1 MKRIILFFA
10 AIAAVISCRKGEEL
24 TPPSQTPKVYI
35 TAGHLRSTIA
45 DDGAVTWEGN
55 EEIAVRFTKGAEDLH
70 IEKFTNNVPGGRAV
84 FEGTIK
90 SHVKSDQ
97 GWDDEVYCIYPSTS
111 VKDNGT
117 IKHSLPVIQT
127 PHGDKEGS
135 FASDLNISYAPVSLH
150 ALEARPQGSGDKAND
165 EPMVFFNNALT
176 VVRVQP
182 GSDDIKS
189 VTLRGS
195 APLAGEAVMGIDKDG
210 LLVVTEDGDEWGSKT
225 VTLKAAE
232 GECLT
237 KNTIYNILVYPGK
250 QTTFSVTINY
260 KDYGNYTRNLKSGA
274 DLAPATH
281 YIIGFNSD
289 SEVAIDKVTGSIP
302 TLPSLDELE
311 ENIDALNEQVQSVTL
326 LSDYLDNAAYASYSA
341 LMKNDLVLDYIVK
354 PEAAAEALVEA
365 FKTDNTLVSAVATYK
380 STTNYNDLTVKS
392 LELSEIEG
400 VGKVVTA
407 RINANGISDNFYNGT
422 LEALVALQVK
432 SGATDLISDFAKLV
446 PKVGSGLGSDYLE
459 NTPSVPGARV
469 AIPFKYSVYDPGAS
483 FTITATGENVEDVY
497 LNNYKDNNGN
507 FSVVF
512 SGEATISSPKVTLTL
527 TVGTGENAEVHSLD
541 FTFVESDAKIEFVD
555 PGAVDY
561 IGGEV
566 KVAMENENIKSY
578 ILTCSGA
585 KQDGDIFSFD
595 ENTGGQRTA
604 TVQCEATLLN
614 APLKYYKTLT
624 LTQRASG
631 TALTRKY
638 YVGAG
643 KNVKQLQTK
652 SNQHTQNALNIV
664 ILGDGYVQKDYA
676 EGGLFER
683 RATSAMENFFG
694 IEPFK
699 SYRDRFDV
707 FMAGYIYDKS
717 QDQGKTPPEGG
728 FVYEGTDNNTLG
740 LDVHTYFDSWWDGT
754 STAISLA
761 ASGKTKVINAVQN
774 DLGLTNGAYYRTIVI
789 MLINSDANAGS
800 TFYPEQ
806 TTGNL
811 SGDGYHSFSVACVGA
826 NSTGFGGLIRH
837 EAGGHAFG
845 RLADEYIT
853 VADFVTLSAEN
864 KTNLTNAHGIGF
876 YTNVT
881 ADNGNYAHWKMF
893 TDAGYTSEEVGYYE
907 GAWRGYYG
915 CWRSSQTSI
924 MQSTGNTGNFNAV
937 SRYAIWRRIILQAK
951 GIENDTM
958 VDFVSYDQKNR

>member
-45 DDGAVTWEGN
+45 DNGAVTWEGN

-237 KNTIYNILVYPGK
+237 KDTIYNILVYPGK

-380 STTNYNDLTVKS
+380 STTNYNDLTVRS

-469 AIPFKYSVYDPGAS
+469 AIPFKYSVSDPGAS
-483 FTITATGENVEDVY
+483 FTITATGENVENVY

-512 SGEATISSPKVTLTL
+512 SEKATISSPKVTLTL

-604 TVQCEATLLN
+604 TVLCEATLLN

-631 TALTRKY
+631 TDLTRKY

-652 SNQHTQNALNIV
+652 SNASTRNALNIV
-664 ILGDGYVQKDYA
+664 ILGDGYKKKDLA

-694 IEPFK
+694 LEPFS
-699 SYRDRFDV
+699 SYRDRFTV
-707 FMAGYIYDKS
+707 YMAGYESVD
-717 QDQGKTPPEGG
+717 
-728 FVYEGTDNNTLG
+728 EGTDITSQSLSLN
-740 LDVHTYFDSWWDGT
+740 TYFNSYWSGT
-754 STAISLA
+754 DTAISLTTE
-761 ASGKTKVINAVQN
+761 GKQKVIDVVKI
-774 DLGLTNGAYYRTIVI
+774 DLGLTEGNYYRTIVI
-789 MLINSDANAGS
+789 MLVNTNADAGS

-806 TTGNL
+806 NTGSQ
-811 SGDGYHSFSVACVGA
+811 SGDGYHSFSVACVAA
-826 NSTGFGGLIRH
+826 NSTGFGGLVRH

-864 KTNLTNAHGIGF
+864 KTNLTNAHGKGF

-924 MQSTGNTGNFNAV
+924 MQSTRNTGNFNAV
-937 SRYAIWRRIILQAK
+937 SRYAIWRRIVLQSK
-951 GIENDTM
+951 GYENDTM
-958 VDFVSYDQKNR
+958 TDFISYDKKNR

>member
-10 AIAAVISCRKGEEL
+10 AVAAIISCRKGEEF
-24 TPPSQTPKVYI
+24 TSPTQAPKISI
-35 TAGHLRSTIA
+35 TAGHLKSTI
-45 DDGAVTWEGN
+45 DRYGSVTWEGN

-70 IEKFTNNVPGGRAV
+70 VEKFTNNVPGGRAV

-595 ENTGGQRTA
+595 ENTGAERSA
-604 TVQCEATLLN
+604 TVTCDATIEGG
-614 APLKYYKTLT
+614 ALKYYKEFT
-624 LTQRASG
+624 LTQKAAG
-631 TALTRKY
+631 TALTREY
-638 YVGAG
+638 YVGSG
-643 KNVKQLQTK
+643 KNIKHLQTK
-652 SNQHTQNALNIV
+652 SNTHTRNALNIV
-664 ILGDGYVQKDYA
+664 ILGDGYKKKDLA
-676 EGGLFER
+676 VGGLFER

-694 IEPFK
+694 IEPFS
-699 SYRDRFDV
+699 SYRDRFTV
-707 FMAGYIYDKS
+707 YMAGYESAD
-717 QDQGKTPPEGG
+717 
-728 FVYEGTDNNTLG
+728 EGTDISSEALNLN
-740 LDVHTYFDSWWDGT
+740 TYFDSYWSGT
-754 STAISLA
+754 STAISLTNE
-761 ASGKTKVINAVQN
+761 GKEKVINVVKN
-774 DLGLTNGAYYRTIVI
+774 DLGLKDGDYYRTIVI
-789 MLINSDANAGS
+789 MLINTDANAGS

-806 TTGNL
+806 TQGNAG
-811 SGDGYHSFSVACVGA
+811 GDGYDSFSVACVGA

-853 VADFVTLSAEN
+853 VADNTTITSEN
-864 KTNLTNAHGIGF
+864 KNNLANARMKGF
-876 YTNVT
+876 YMNVT
-881 ADNGNYAHWKMF
+881 TDYGTDAHWKMF
-893 TDAGYTSEEVGYYE
+893 TDAGYTSDEVGYHE

-915 CWRSSQTSI
+915 CWRSSLRSI
-924 MQSTGNTGNFNAV
+924 MQSTGNVGEFNAV
-937 SRYAIWRRIILQAK
+937 SRYSIWRRIVLQSK
-951 GIENDTM
+951 GYENDTM
-958 VDFVSYDQKNR
+958 TDFKAYDQKNR